1 MEDHSIFCDN
11 YVKGNYRKILFRRKH
26 LRQPHPFSSCCWRSK
41 TVLHW
46 NKSTGMLLY
55 RHHMFPFMSL
65 QIFKCYSLLKDW
77 LLWSLFTTV
86 TNVHHS
92 ASSSEN
98 RSPVSTNHFIP
109 VVLVYPKVMWSAIP
123 EAWHCKWWS
132 LSQRRAMVSIS
143 IQRTQEQK
151 YVVATSSNCII
162 LHLLN
167 IWNMRCTAAQ
177 EGEPPQF
184 GLPYSCTR
192 PYSPVFAS
200 HTMFNIWCSF

>member
-1 MEDHSIFCDN
+1 MIAPFCVLKWLFCNKRNQNNPWRITPYFVTIMSKGTIEKYYLEESI
-11 YVKGNYRKILFRRKH
+11 YAS
-26 LRQPHPFSSCCWRSK
+26 PHPFSSCCWRSK

-109 VVLVYPKVMWSAIP
+109 VVLVYPKVMWSAFP

-132 LSQRRAMVSIS
+132 
-143 IQRTQEQK
+143 
-151 YVVATSSNCII
+151 
-162 LHLLN
+162 
-167 IWNMRCTAAQ
+167 
-177 EGEPPQF
+177 F
-184 GLPYSCTR
+184 
-192 PYSPVFAS
+192 
-200 HTMFNIWCSF
+200 